1 MRPLVLAPFVFAC
14 TQTDPVD
21 AVGLVRLTPAQWES
35 SAAHV
40 VASSEP
46 PGLSDHFVSDPVA
59 GKFDNNAA
67 QLQVTP
73 VLQQQLQDAAIALAA
88 RTTTTEALLD
98 ALLGAE
104 GSRRSSA
111 ERDAWLREVGR
122 RAFRRDLT
130 PDEVATYRDLFEEG
144 QDAFPEQSRWAAG
157 ARMVLVGLLQ
167 SPHFLYRVEQ
177 FDPQTRQLRPLSFA
191 TRLAYALWQAPPDEA
206 LLAAGEAAPTA
217 RVLLDEVPRLLADD
231 RSRHMVADFHWQLLH
246 VEAFENIPRE
256 FVSYEDYGSTLNAA
270 LQAEVLAFVDEIVFS
285 GGTVRDLLTSRLTFV
300 DEQVAEI
307 YGLDGVVGVGDEVL
321 EPVSLPADQR
331 AGLLTLAGFLAVH
344 SSDQS
349 ENLIRRSAFVHES
362 LLCTS
367 LPPPPDNATALPP
380 VVGAQ
385 QSQRERIEDHTAE
398 CGGACHSQLINP
410 IAFAFGQ
417 YDALGVYRDSPRI
430 DASAVFG
437 FTFGETAFDGAV
449 ELAEL
454 LSIEPIVHDCYATN
468 LLGYLEGRVVDEAD
482 AARVAA
488 LSAASQ
494 QGAPILDLI
503 ESVVEH
509 PDFQRAR

>member
-1 MRPLVLAPFVFAC
+1 MRPLVLAPFLLAC
-14 TQTDPVD
+14 SATSEVD
-21 AVGLVRLTPAQWES
+21 TVGLVRLTPAQWEA

-40 VASSEP
+40 VASKEP
-46 PGLSDHFVSDPVA
+46 PGLSDDFVNDPVA

-67 QLQVTP
+67 QLQVSP
-73 VLQQQLQDAAIALAA
+73 VLQQQLQDAAITLAE
-88 RTTTTEALLD
+88 RTTTDAESLD
-98 ALLGAE
+98 ALLGAS
-104 GSRRSSA
+104 GSRSSREA
-111 ERDAWLREVGR
+111 RDPWLKAVGR

-130 PDEVATYRDLFEEG
+130 PGELATYRDLFEEG
-144 QDAFPEQSRWAAG
+144 EAAFPDQSRWAAG

-167 SPHFLYRVEQ
+167 SPHFLYRVEKSN
-177 FDPQTRQLRPLSFA
+177 PQTGQLRPLSFA
-191 TRLAYALWQAPPDEA
+191 TRLAYALWQAPPDED
-206 LLAAGEAAPTA
+206 LLSAAEEAAAA
-217 RVLLDEVPRLLADD
+217 RTLLDEVPRLLADN

-246 VEAFENIPRE
+246 VEAFENIPRA

-270 LQAEVLAFVDEIVFS
+270 LQAEVLAFVDQVVFS
-285 GGTVRDLLTSRLTFV
+285 GGTVHDLLTSRLTFV

-307 YGLDGVVGVGDEVL
+307 YGLEGVVGVGDEIL
-321 EPVSLPADQR
+321 EPVSLPQNQR

-380 VVGAQ
+380 VAGVQ

-417 YDALGVYRDSPRI
+417 YDARGVYRDSPRI

-437 FTFGETAFDGAV
+437 FSFGEMAFDGAV
-449 ELAEL
+449 ELSEL
-454 LSIEPIVHDCYATN
+454 LSIEPAVHDCYAAN
-468 LLGYLEGRVVDEAD
+468 LLSYLEGRVVEEAD
-482 AARVAA
+482 ATRVSA
-488 LSAASQ
+488 LSEASQ
-494 QGAPILDLI
+494 NGAPILDLI
-503 ESVVEH
+503 EAVVEH